1 MQTKPVQ
8 VSTYKKNMRIYSLI
22 FVLTLFSCSAKY
34 HYQKAIKKGLEVTK
48 TSDTIRIATID
59 SIPVIKHDTIVYEHF
74 YSSKDTI
81 IEYKTV
87 YVPQTR
93 LETRIEYKLKRD
105 TLRMITRV
113 EVQRAKAE
121 AKANK
126 KPNYWWMLIFA
137 LVFGAVMFLLN
148 KLISK
153 II

>member
-1 MQTKPVQ
+1 
-8 VSTYKKNMRIYSLI
+8 MRIYSLI
-22 FVLTLFSCSAKY
+22 CVLTLFSCSANY
-34 HYQKAIKKGLEVTK
+34 HYRKALKKGLEPIIS
-48 TSDTIRIATID
+48 SDTIRIATID
-59 SIPVIKHDTIVYEHF
+59 SIPVVIHDTIVYEKYF
-74 YSSKDTI
+74 SSKDTI
-81 IEYKTV
+81 VHYENV
-87 YVPQTR
+87 FVPKTR

-113 EVQRAKAE
+113 EVQKAKTE

-126 KPNYWWMLIFA
+126 KPNYWWILIFA

>member
-1 MQTKPVQ
+1 LQTKRVQ
-8 VSTYKKNMRIYSLI
+8 VLTYKKNMRIYSLI

-34 HYQKAIKKGLEVTK
+34 HYNKALKRGLQVTQ

-113 EVQRAKAE
+113 EVQKAKAE
-121 AKANK
+121 AKTNK
-126 KPNYWWMLIFA
+126 KTNWWGIIIFIC
-137 LVFGAVMFLLN
+137 VFFGIVYTLN
-148 KLISK
+148 KILSK
-153 II
+153 YL

>member
-1 MQTKPVQ
+1 
-8 VSTYKKNMRIYSLI
+8 MRIYSLI

-34 HYQKAIKKGLEVTK
+34 HYRQALKRGLEVVK

-81 IEYKTV
+81 IEYKNV

-105 TLRMITRV
+105 TLKMITRV
-113 EVQRAKAE
+113 EVQKAKAQ
-121 AKANK
+121 AKENK
-126 KPNYWWMLIFA
+126 KTNWWAIIIFIC
-137 LVFGAVMFLLN
+137 VFGAIVYTANKILN
-148 KLISK
+148 KYL
-153 II
+153 